1 MSLSRSL
8 ILAFSLLLTL
18 IGFLAAGFAFWSA
31 QVETWGLLDLQ
42 QHQIARFVGDG
53 SSLSVSETALPDHE
67 TDEDYIV
74 EVVYAD
80 GRDIRRSS
88 TAIAIPDPSPEGFS
102 EFDTGNTRWRLLTLA
117 GADYV
122 TKVAQQTVVR
132 DELATNAA
140 LGAAV
145 PFLVAIPFSWWLV
158 YWLVGLVIRRLTE
171 VTRQVEDRS
180 PTDTTPISLVRVPTE
195 ARPLVEAMN
204 GALTRLRSVLD
215 QQRAFLSDAA
225 HELRTP
231 LAAVTLQVGNLKAHM
246 TDRGVAD
253 RVGELERGVRRA
265 VMVTDQLLR
274 LARQE
279 AEERPAHDDGVA
291 LDTLA
296 LEVAGALSPVADAK
310 GVDLGFVRV
319 DAVNVAGYAND
330 FRVMIECLVDNAI
343 KYTQPGGEIDVS
355 VSFDG
360 ETALLTITD
369 TGPGIPD
376 ALKDRVFDR
385 FYRLIDTGVE
395 GSGLGLAIART
406 VADRYSVHLQ
416 ISNRRD
422 RSGLIAI
429 LTFPNART
437 RARLTALIP

>member
-1 MSLSRSL
+1 M
-8 ILAFSLLLTL
+8 
-18 IGFLAAGFAFWSA
+18 AGFYSA
-31 QVETWGLLDLQ
+31 V
-42 QHQIARFVGDG
+42 
-53 SSLSVSETALPDHE
+53 
-67 TDEDYIV
+67 
-74 EVVYAD
+74 
-80 GRDIRRSS
+80 
-88 TAIAIPDPSPEGFS
+88 
-102 EFDTGNTRWRLLTLA
+102 DT
-117 GADYV
+117 
-122 TKVAQQTVVR
+122 
-132 DELATNAA
+132 
-140 LGAAV
+140 
-145 PFLVAIPFSWWLV
+145 
-158 YWLVGLVIRRLTE
+158 
-171 VTRQVEDRS
+171 
-180 PTDTTPISLVRVPTE
+180 
-195 ARPLVEAMN
+195 
-204 GALTRLRSVLD
+204 LTRLRSVLD

-246 TDRGVAD
+246 TDRGAAD

>member
-1 MSLSRSL
+1 M
-8 ILAFSLLLTL
+8 
-18 IGFLAAGFAFWSA
+18 
-31 QVETWGLLDLQ
+31 
-42 QHQIARFVGDG
+42 GDG

-102 EFDTGNTRWRLLTLA
+102 EFDTGNTRWGLLTLA

-246 TDRGVAD
+246 TDRGAAD
-253 RVGELERGVRRA
+253 RVGELEHGVRRA

-330 FRVMIECLVDNAI
+330 FRVMIL
-343 KYTQPGGEIDVS
+343 PMG
-355 VSFDG
+355 
-360 ETALLTITD
+360 
-369 TGPGIPD
+369 
-376 ALKDRVFDR
+376 
-385 FYRLIDTGVE
+385 
-395 GSGLGLAIART
+395 AR
-406 VADRYSVHLQ
+406 
-416 ISNRRD
+416 
-422 RSGLIAI
+422 
-429 LTFPNART
+429 
-437 RARLTALIP
+437 